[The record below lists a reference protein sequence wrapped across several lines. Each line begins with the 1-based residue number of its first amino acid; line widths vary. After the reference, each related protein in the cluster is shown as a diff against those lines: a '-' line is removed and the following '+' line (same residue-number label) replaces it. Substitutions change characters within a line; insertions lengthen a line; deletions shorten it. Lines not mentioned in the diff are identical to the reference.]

1 MVLKKQKREIY
12 PESNVIYMLTTE
24 DHKNRNTYIIGK
36 AANLTDRLSTY
47 NKTCDHEVVF
57 YKECKNEEH
66 MDLSEKI
73 ILLMLDEYREVIN
86 RDRFILPKGKDN
98 KFFIDI
104 INKYI

>member
-1 MVLKKQKREIY
+1 
-12 PESNVIYMLTTE
+12 
-24 DHKNRNTYIIGK
+24 
-36 AANLTDRLSTY
+36 
-47 NKTCDHEVVF
+47 
-57 YKECKNEEH
+57 